1 MSRTDRL
8 AVVAI
13 GGNALFPD
21 ARHLSV
27 RDQYQTIRQLAEH
40 LADMELDGWRV
51 LVTHGNGPQVGF
63 VMRRSE
69 LASHE
74 VSPVPM
80 DTAGADLQGGIGY
93 MFVKALHN
101 SLRRRGIERTPV
113 ALITQTLVDAADPAF
128 AAPTKPIGSWM
139 PEAEA
144 RKMAAELG
152 WTVREDSGRGWRRVV
167 ASPLPKAVVEE
178 DAVRAMVEGGF
189 LVVACGGGGIP
200 VIYNEHGEIE
210 GVEAVIDK
218 DRTSALLARDLGAE
232 LLLLP
237 TGVDRVALDFGTPE
251 QRWLD
256 SMTVAEAERY
266 IAEGQFGAGSMEPKI
281 AALVDF
287 VKHGRG
293 EGVIASVPQMR
304 EALEG
309 KAGTRIVRG

>member
-1 MSRTDRL
+1 MNPAKDRL

-13 GGNALFPD
+13 GGNALLPD
-21 ARHLSV
+21 ADHLSV
-27 RDQYQTIRQLAEH
+27 SDQYRTIRQLADH

-101 SLRRRGIERTPV
+101 SLRRRGLDRKPI
-113 ALITQTLVDAADPAF
+113 AMITQTLVDRNDPAF
-128 AAPTKPIGSWM
+128 RDPSKPIGSWM
-139 PEAEA
+139 TEQDAKNMA
-144 RKMAAELG
+144 RELG

-167 ASPLPKAVVEE
+167 PSPLPKAIIEE
-178 DAVRAMVEGGF
+178 DAVRAMVENGF
-189 LVVACGGGGIP
+189 LVVTCGGGGIP
-200 VIYNEHGEIE
+200 VVYNEQGDIE

-218 DRTSALLARDLGAE
+218 DRTSALLARRLGADM
-232 LLLLP
+232 LLLP
-237 TGVDRVALDFGTPE
+237 TGVDRVAIDFGKPG

-256 SMTVAEAERY
+256 SMTVAEAERHM
-266 IAEGQFGAGSMEPKI
+266 AAGQFGAGSMEPKI
-281 AALVDF
+281 AALLDF
-287 VKHGRG
+287 VDGG
-293 EGVIASVPQMR
+293 GAGIITSVPRMR

-309 KAGTRIVRG
+309 GAGTRIVCD